1 MPYRDTALWESLATW
16 LAAHWP
22 TVYAVALAVL
32 TAWLRIT
39 YGGGTGR
46 ARTLEMLLCGAITL
60 AASSGFAWI
69 GIPDQAGGFVG
80 GMVGLLGVDTL
91 RGAATQLLSNNVKE

>member
-1 MPYRDTALWESLATW
+1 MPYRESALWESLTAW

-22 TVYAVALAVL
+22 TLYSVALAIL

-39 YGGGTGR
+39 YGGGRGR

-60 AASSGFAWI
+60 AASSGFIWL
-69 GIPDQAGGFVG
+69 GIPAQAGGFVG
-80 GMVGLLGVDTL
+80 GMIGLLGVDTL
-91 RGAATQLLSNNVKE
+91 RDAAKNLLNKKTQ

>member
-1 MPYRDTALWESLATW
+1 MPYRESALWESLAVW
-16 LAAHWP
+16 LAGHWP
-22 TVYAVALAVL
+22 TVYAVALAIL

-60 AASSGFAWI
+60 AASSGFIWL
-69 GIPDQAGGFVG
+69 GIPAQAGGFVG
-80 GMVGLLGVDTL
+80 GMIGLLGVDTL
-91 RGAATQLLSNNVKE
+91 RGAATNLLNKKSQ

>member
-1 MPYRDTALWESLATW
+1 MPYRESALWESLAAW

-22 TVYAVALAVL
+22 TLYSVALAIL

-39 YGGGTGR
+39 YGGGRGR

-60 AASSGFAWI
+60 AASSGFIWL
-69 GIPDQAGGFVG
+69 GIPAQAGGFVG
-80 GMVGLLGVDTL
+80 GMIGLLGVDTL
-91 RGAATQLLSNNVKE
+91 RDAAKSLLNKKTQ

>member
-1 MPYRDTALWESLATW
+1 MPYRESALWESLVAW
-16 LAAHWP
+16 LGSHWP
-22 TVYAVALAVL
+22 TVYAVALAIL

-60 AASSGFAWI
+60 AASSGFTWA
-69 GIPDQAGGFVG
+69 GIPGQAGGFVG
-80 GMVGLLGVDTL
+80 GMIGLLGVDTL
-91 RGAATQLLSNNVKE
+91 RGAATNLLNKKSQ

>member
-1 MPYRDTALWESLATW
+1 MSYRESALWESLAAW

-22 TVYAVALAVL
+22 TLYAVALAIL

-39 YGGGTGR
+39 YGGGQGR

-60 AASSGFAWI
+60 AASSGFIWL
-69 GIPDQAGGFVG
+69 GIPAQAGGFVG
-80 GMVGLLGVDTL
+80 GMIGLLGVDTL
-91 RGAATQLLSNNVKE
+91 RDAAKSLLNKKTQ